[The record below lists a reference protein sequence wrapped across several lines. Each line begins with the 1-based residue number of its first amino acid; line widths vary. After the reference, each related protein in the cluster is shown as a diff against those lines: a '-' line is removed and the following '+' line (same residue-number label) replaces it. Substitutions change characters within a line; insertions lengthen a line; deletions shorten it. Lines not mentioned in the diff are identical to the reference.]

1 MPCTLVTLL
10 GLTCYLL
17 ALPLVQKGLTDLP
30 NLTLLTGFVLA
41 SIELATNLL
50 NPLVQYSSLILGFS
64 YLALGIV

>member
-1 MPCTLVTLL
+1 MS
-10 GLTCYLL
+10 

-30 NLTLLTGFVLA
+30 NLTLLAGFVLA

-50 NPLVQYSSLILGFS
+50 NPLVQYSSLILGFW

>member
-17 ALPLVQKGLTDLP
+17 ALPLVQKSLTDLP
-30 NLTLLTGFVLA
+30 NLTLLAGFVLA

-50 NPLVQYSSLILGFS
+50 NPLVQYSSLILGFW